1 MQNKYFYMVLNVN
14 IVNFL
19 ISNWREGGFYEVF
32 GDRPT
37 KWSYCKNNI
46 IKIVMLWDAPQLIKL
61 I

>member
-1 MQNKYFYMVLNVN
+1 MALNVK

-19 ISNWREGGFYEVF
+19 ISNWREGGFYKVF

>member
-1 MQNKYFYMVLNVN
+1 MILNVK

-19 ISNWREGGFYEVF
+19 ISNWREGGFHKVF

-46 IKIVMLWDAPQLIKL
+46 IKIFMLWDAPQLIKL